1 MKRLIVGLMAASA
14 IAIAAPAF
22 AHDDGDANDNGDD
35 EVYAAETYQDFTPI
49 YQHVWQGIQ
58 HGVSDESYTSYQA
71 RRFYRELQGIR
82 YRASWEERSGQYDP
96 QDINY
101 RLQALHDRMH
111 ITHQHGH
118 DRVDQQYNNDWNG
131 GRRW

>member
-22 AHDDGDANDNGDD
+22 AHNDDDPNDNGAD
-35 EVYAAETYQDFTPI
+35 EEYSSQTYEDFTPM
-49 YQHVWQGIQ
+49 YQHIWQVIQ
-58 HGVSDESYTSYQA
+58 HGVSDGSYTSYQA

-96 QDINY
+96 QDISY
-101 RLQALHDRMH
+101 RLQALHDHMH
-111 ITHQHGH
+111 IAHQRGH
-118 DRVDQQYNNDWNG
+118 DRMDQQNNNDWNG